1 MIDAVMI
8 FWTRR
13 FHSHF
18 SLSFYML
25 GGKIQEMG
33 KFVCLFIPFS
43 SPLRPLGNNS
53 CEQRNF
59 TRKLLNFPERKKK
72 GRSWWSGWTRPE
84 PGESEAH
91 HHDPETSGCSLPPL
105 CPASSMP
112 CLLHWCYPHF
122 LESQNPICA
131 SVWIKWLP
139 SSIPKCGFPR
149 DLSKAC
155 SQHQEEA

>member
-13 FHSHF
+13 FCSHF

-43 SPLRPLGNNS
+43 SPLQPLGNNS
-53 CEQRNF
+53 CEQRNV
-59 TRKLLNFPERKKK
+59 TKRLLNFPERKKK
-72 GRSWWSGWTRPE
+72 GRSWWSGWIRPE

-91 HHDPETSGCSLPPL
+91 HHDPATSGCSLPPL
-105 CPASSMP
+105 CPASCTGATRIS
-112 CLLHWCYPHF
+112 LWVK
-122 LESQNPICA
+122 NPICA

-139 SSIPKCGFPR
+139 SSIPMCGFTK